1 MLTKMISFTISN
13 QFCVCLWGGGGGSI
27 RVISPPYIGNQYKGR
42 YLIYLRRRVS
52 GKPSSCSRKTINY
65 IKRLYKERDIAGLV
79 NGSTESLS
87 KILTFH

>member
-13 QFCVCLWGGGGGSI
+13 QFCVCLLGGGSI
-27 RVISPPYIGNQYKGR
+27 RVISPHYIGNQYKGR